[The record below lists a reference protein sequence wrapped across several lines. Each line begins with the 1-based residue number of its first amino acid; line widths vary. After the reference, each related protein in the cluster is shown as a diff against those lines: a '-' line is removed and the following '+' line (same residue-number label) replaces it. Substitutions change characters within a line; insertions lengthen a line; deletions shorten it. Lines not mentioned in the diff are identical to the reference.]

1 MMRYTDEFQT
11 MIEVSA
17 AEGADLGAPNGG
29 FFPVG
34 LFVERGGNLDEVAP
48 WVAAAPDFV
57 SLRAAALHAV
67 FDEVSAARLRRVPGV
82 AYIETEYQMLAQ
94 EADAY
99 VLAGYPADATGL
111 EFLTVAA
118 ALSGNS
124 LTDEAN
130 AIRAKRDAYVDV
142 LRVTYTLRKE
152 AQEAIAAAP
161 DDVSA
166 IDAVKENYIGQL
178 AAI

>member
-1 MMRYTDEFQT
+1 MRYTDQAQT
-11 MIEVSA
+11 MIELSA
-17 AEGADLGAPNGG
+17 VEGAALGASNGG
-29 FFPVG
+29 FFPVT

-111 EFLTVAA
+111 DFLSAAA

-130 AIRAKRDAYVDV
+130 AIRAKRDAYVAM
-142 LRVTYTLRKE
+142 LRQTYALRKA
-152 AQEAIAAAP
+152 AQEAIANAP
-161 DDVSA
+161 DDPDA
-166 IDAVKENYIGQL
+166 IEAIKVNYVDQL
-178 AAI
+178 ASL